1 MNRIEGDAMQARNGR
16 KPIVVV
22 GSINADLVTKVERI
36 PHSGETV
43 LGSDFQ
49 IHPGGKGANQAVAV
63 GRLGY
68 PVFMIGKVGS
78 DAFGTQLRASMSGAG
93 VDVSAVDTVEGS
105 SGVALIEVGSEG
117 DNSIVVVP
125 GANARLFPR
134 DIDANIGIL
143 REAGIVLVQLEIP
156 LETVAHLA
164 AVCAR
169 EHVPLVMDPA
179 PAQKLPPEVLR
190 AVSWFT
196 PNETEA
202 TFYIGKGAADPDDYR
217 GQRDALL
224 ARGIQAVVLKQ
235 GSRGA
240 YLAVR
245 GGVDAFIPAFPV
257 KAIDTTAAGDAFN
270 GAFATG
276 LMLGK
281 SPAESARFASA
292 AAAISTTR
300 PGAQPSMASLE
311 ETEELL
317 KRPRPESVADT
328 K

>member
-1 MNRIEGDAMQARNGR
+1 MNGIEGDMMQAKNGQ

-22 GSINADLVTKVERI
+22 GSINADLVAKVERI

-78 DAFGTQLRASMSGAG
+78 DPFGLQLRASMSAAG
-93 VDVSAVDTVEGS
+93 VDVSAVDTLEGS

-125 GANARLFPR
+125 GANAHLFPR

-143 REAGIVLVQLEIP
+143 REAGMVLVQLEIP

-179 PAQKLPPEVLR
+179 PARELPLEVLR

-202 TFYIGKGAADPDDYR
+202 AFYIGKGAAEPDDYR
-217 GQRDALL
+217 GQRDALF
-224 ARGIQAVVLKQ
+224 ARGIQAVVLKRQ
-235 GSRGA
+235 G
-240 YLAVR
+240 
-245 GGVDAFIPAFPV
+245 D
-257 KAIDTTAAGDAFN
+257 
-270 GAFATG
+270 
-276 LMLGK
+276 
-281 SPAESARFASA
+281 
-292 AAAISTTR
+292 
-300 PGAQPSMASLE
+300 
-311 ETEELL
+311 
-317 KRPRPESVADT
+317 
-328 K
+328 